1 MKRPRKIM
9 AAPHFINVDLEIE
22 SRHDLAGIEAELG
35 RKVCVL
41 FAGQVRRG
49 CFLLCLEIVP
59 EYGNPDDNICAL
71 CSVVER
77 LSAKGRRA
85 WRSGYKKEFD
95 VGYDAVPS
103 QLASR
108 FSLRADTLKRMSN
121 LGATLGVT
129 FYYEST
135 RKLKDPVKPASLDN
149 SGAGLAASARSR
161 RRVS

>member
-1 MKRPRKIM
+1 M

-71 CSVVER
+71 CFRCGTIVGQGKAGMAFR
-77 LSAKGRRA
+77 L
-85 WRSGYKKEFD
+85 
-95 VGYDAVPS
+95 
-103 QLASR
+103 
-108 FSLRADTLKRMSN
+108 
-121 LGATLGVT
+121 
-129 FYYEST
+129 
-135 RKLKDPVKPASLDN
+135 
-149 SGAGLAASARSR
+149 
-161 RRVS
+161 

>member
-1 MKRPRKIM
+1 M

-41 FAGQVRRG
+41 SQARYAR

-108 FSLRADTLKRMSN
+108 FSLRADRSN
-121 LGATLGVT
+121 ACRIWAQPWV
-129 FYYEST
+129 
-135 RKLKDPVKPASLDN
+135 
-149 SGAGLAASARSR
+149 
-161 RRVS
+161 